1 MLVTRSRPA
10 GTTTSN
16 AVDSSQHDAELQ
28 PERILVVADD
38 LFIRTSLSSPLR
50 MAGHTVSV
58 VASEREA
65 MARLCAPQEVDL
77 VLCGLDGTAGDRILD
92 HVKSR
97 YPGIPVIVISGI
109 YHPEVVNDSLRRGA
123 YDYLPKPVEE
133 AMLQKTVDR
142 ALEFRRRIRQDIGYR
157 LSLEDEV
164 RRRTEMLEQTFS
176 HLRGTQDIVFELL
189 IESLTLRGVEE
200 DLHSQRVSSYAL
212 SLAKGLNL
220 SPAELGTISR
230 AGFVHDIGNLAV
242 PDALLRKSEPLTPE
256 ETEILQDHC
265 WFGYKL
271 LQRLRFASDLAEIVY
286 CLHEHY
292 DGTGYPRKL
301 QGETIPLA
309 SRIVAVAEFLE
320 DITTDSPRQKAIA
333 FEEARAEIRS
343 RSGGQFDPS
352 VVQTYLSFSDKVWL
366 GLRENIAAR
375 PREFLLDWKR
385 AV

>member
-1 MLVTRSRPA
+1 M
-10 GTTTSN
+10 
-16 AVDSSQHDAELQ
+16 
-28 PERILVVADD
+28 
-38 LFIRTSLSSPLR
+38 
-50 MAGHTVSV
+50 
-58 VASEREA
+58 
-65 MARLCAPQEVDL
+65 
-77 VLCGLDGTAGDRILD
+77 
-92 HVKSR
+92 
-97 YPGIPVIVISGI
+97 
-109 YHPEVVNDSLRRGA
+109 
-123 YDYLPKPVEE
+123 
-133 AMLQKTVDR
+133 
-142 ALEFRRRIRQDIGYR
+142 
-157 LSLEDEV
+157 
-164 RRRTEMLEQTFS
+164 
-176 HLRGTQDIVFELL
+176 
-189 IESLTLRGVEE
+189 
-200 DLHSQRVSSYAL
+200 
-212 SLAKGLNL
+212 
-220 SPAELGTISR
+220 
-230 AGFVHDIGNLAV
+230 
-242 PDALLRKSEPLTPE
+242 LRKSEPLTPE

-366 GLRENIAAR
+366 DLRENIAAR

>member
-230 AGFVHDIGNLAV
+230 APDSFTTLA
-242 PDALLRKSEPLTPE
+242 T
-256 ETEILQDHC
+256 
-265 WFGYKL
+265 W
-271 LQRLRFASDLAEIVY
+271 RFQMR
-286 CLHEHY
+286 C
-292 DGTGYPRKL
+292 
-301 QGETIPLA
+301 
-309 SRIVAVAEFLE
+309 
-320 DITTDSPRQKAIA
+320 
-333 FEEARAEIRS
+333 
-343 RSGGQFDPS
+343 
-352 VVQTYLSFSDKVWL
+352 
-366 GLRENIAAR
+366 
-375 PREFLLDWKR
+375 
-385 AV
+385 

>member
-16 AVDSSQHDAELQ
+16 TLDSSQHDAELQ
-28 PERILVVADD
+28 PDRILVVADES
-38 LFIRTSLSSPLR
+38 FIRTSLSSPLR
-50 MAGHTVSV
+50 MAGHTVSA
-58 VASEREA
+58 VAGEREA

-77 VLCGLDGTAGDRILD
+77 VLCGLDGTSGDRILD
-92 HVKSR
+92 HVKSL

-109 YHPEVVNDSLRRGA
+109 YHPEVVNDALRRGA

-157 LSLEDEV
+157 QNLEDEV

-176 HLRGTQDIVFELL
+176 HLRGTQDIVLELL

-301 QGETIPLA
+301 QGEIIPLA

-320 DITTDSPRQKAIA
+320 DITTDSPRQTAIA

-352 VVQTYLSFSDKVWL
+352 VVQTYLSFPDKVWL
-366 GLRENIAAR
+366 DLRENIAAR
-375 PREFLLDWKR
+375 PREFLLDWNR